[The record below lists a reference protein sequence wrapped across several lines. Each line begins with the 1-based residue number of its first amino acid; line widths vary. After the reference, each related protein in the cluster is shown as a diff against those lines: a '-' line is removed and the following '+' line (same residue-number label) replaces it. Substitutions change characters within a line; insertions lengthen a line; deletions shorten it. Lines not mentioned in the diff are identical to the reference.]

1 MRSLGRQTSYH
12 ELKNIKARGGDTSAF
27 PAVILSMQGVFGD
40 SIKPRTNHNISV
52 TSLDNQGFTYTSNQF
67 EETTGF
73 GKQID
78 LNITDNI
85 SVNATSVAMA
95 DTLVAANNRG
105 INILN
110 ANLALTGTAGALPGG
125 LVNITNFES
134 TFDGLW
140 YIKDVKHTLTR
151 SEFFTHMLVS
161 KKDTNDE
168 YPTFQAMSTPP
179 EPPEPVVTHG
189 AWTSSVEMVDYY
201 V

>member
-1 MRSLGRQTSYH
+1 MKG
-12 ELKNIKARGGDTSAF
+12 I
-27 PAVILSMQGVFGD
+27 FGD
-40 SIKPRTNHNISV
+40 SIKPMTSHSVSV
-52 TSLDNQGFTYTSNQF
+52 TTLDNQGVIYTSNEF
-67 EETTGF
+67 NEETGF

-78 LNITDNI
+78 LNITDNV
-85 SVNATSVAMA
+85 SVNATSIDMA
-95 DTLVAANNRG
+95 DTLVSAKNRG
-105 INILN
+105 INMFT

-140 YIKDVKHTLTR
+140 YVKDVKHTLTR
-151 SEFFTHMLVS
+151 SEFFTHMTVS

-179 EPPEPVVTHG
+179 EPPNPVFINE
-189 AWTSSVEMVDYY
+189 AWASSMEMVDYY